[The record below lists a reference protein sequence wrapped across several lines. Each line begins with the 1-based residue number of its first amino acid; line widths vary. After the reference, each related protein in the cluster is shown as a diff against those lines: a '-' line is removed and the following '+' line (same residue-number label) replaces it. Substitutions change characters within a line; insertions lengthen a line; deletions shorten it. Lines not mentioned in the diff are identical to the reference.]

1 MPYTNLGIA
10 LHRLGRFDEAFGALR
25 VASNFFR
32 AQGNRPGE
40 AFVCDNLA
48 AMHLEL
54 GRREDA
60 RRVWRY
66 ALGLYDGITNPALA
80 DVRDSGRADI
90 VAKLERAGA
99 DG

>member
-1 MPYTNLGIA
+1 MTYANLGVA

-25 VASNFFR
+25 VASNYFR

-48 AMHLEL
+48 TMHLEL

-60 RRVWRY
+60 VRVWRY

-80 DVRDSGRADI
+80 DVREGGRADL
-90 VAKLERAGA
+90 VAKLKRAGA
-99 DG
+99 DA